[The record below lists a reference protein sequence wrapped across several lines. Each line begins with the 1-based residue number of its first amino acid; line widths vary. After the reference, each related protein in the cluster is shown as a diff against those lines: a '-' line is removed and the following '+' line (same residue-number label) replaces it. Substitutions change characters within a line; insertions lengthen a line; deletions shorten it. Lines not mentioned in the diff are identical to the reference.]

1 MMEEIKNQLNGFLEG
16 DELLKEL
23 TVLPP
28 YIDGLTSVSDR
39 LEALMDIYKIFIPNR
54 STVDIYNRLYI
65 AVLGSLN
72 KKDTIEETRLF
83 NENFRVIKGGKRY
96 GVIGGFDSFR
106 ITGNAGLGKTASI
119 ERCADLISNRKVLI
133 NQKPYRE
140 IIPILIVECVA
151 DGSFKNLLFS
161 ILQKVDS
168 LLGTTYF
175 SANNHVTMT
184 VDSLLSA
191 TSNVLINHCCL
202 LVIDEIERVANES
215 RKGET
220 LINYLTQLVNQS
232 NISICFVGNE
242 SSNRYFETKEYM
254 SRRTIGMSIRRMD
267 YSDDFCRFV
276 DILFRYQYTKYQ
288 VSCSSEYTRLIYE
301 LTNGIPSMIVS
312 LFVESQR
319 NAIIYGEEVISK
331 EIIIDTFNNY
341 FANMKSY
348 INPQRASTSKRIE
361 TSDRIDGPSLK
372 TTLFQEAHKLFKGDM
387 NRMIEYLNSRI
398 SVEYI
403 KL

>member
-1 MMEEIKNQLNGFLEG
+1 MEEIKNQLNGFLEG
-16 DELLKEL
+16 EDLLKEL

-28 YIDGLTSVSDR
+28 YIDGLTSASDR

-54 STVDIYNRLYI
+54 TTVDIYNRLYI
-65 AVLGSLN
+65 AVLDSLS
-72 KKDTIEETRLF
+72 KKDTIEETKLF
-83 NENFRVIKGGKRY
+83 NENFRVIRGGKRY
-96 GVIGGFDSFR
+96 GVIGGLDSFK

-232 NISICFVGNE
+232 NVSICFVGNE

-254 SRRTIGMSIRRMD
+254 SRRTIGMSIKRMD
-267 YSDDFCRFV
+267 YNDDFCRFV
-276 DILFRYQYTKYQ
+276 DTLFRYQYTKYQ

-319 NAIIYGEEVISK
+319 NAIIQRDEVISK
-331 EIIIDTFNNY
+331 EIIINTFNNY
-341 FANMKSY
+341 FANMKPY
-348 INPQRASTSKRIE
+348 IKPQRTSTHRRIE
-361 TSDRIDGPSLK
+361 TNDKLDGLTSK
-372 TTLFQEAHKLFKGDM
+372 TTLFKEAHNLFKGDIAQA
-387 NRMIEYLNSRI
+387 IEYLSSKI
-398 SVEYI
+398 AIEHI